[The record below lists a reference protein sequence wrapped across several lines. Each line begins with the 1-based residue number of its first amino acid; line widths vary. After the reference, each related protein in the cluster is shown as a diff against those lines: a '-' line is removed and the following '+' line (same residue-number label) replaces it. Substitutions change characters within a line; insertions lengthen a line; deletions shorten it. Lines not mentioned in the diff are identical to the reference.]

1 MHRQLC
7 VLHLGHQTMLEFKI
21 ERQVLECEKMLK
33 IKSFERV
40 HRHLCVLH
48 SRHSTTE
55 PATKQTARTKT
66 LKIKCIQQQHNH
78 CN

>member
-1 MHRQLC
+1 
-7 VLHLGHQTMLEFKI
+7 
-21 ERQVLECEKMLK
+21 MLK

-66 LKIKCIQQQHNH
+66 YNNSTTIAINLITNFEVGSFNEMTLDEDIF
-78 CN
+78 